1 MITGGQSG
9 VQPRRDGV
17 RLGAGLG
24 VITRLII
31 DQHFSQRDRL
41 GRLLMAVAL
50 EPAKLGV
57 GIDEDTAIVYYG
69 SGRIEV
75 IGSGNVFIVDAER
88 AEVHGLEPRAAPLP
102 PADGTEAPEA
112 HDEPLTLSGVVLHIL
127 SQGDCF
133 DVVGRAVAEARKRPR
148 A

>member
-1 MITGGQSG
+1 M
-9 VQPRRDGV
+9 QPRRDGV
-17 RLGAGLG
+17 RLGTGLG

-50 EPAKLGV
+50 QPAKLGV

-75 IGSGNVFIVDAER
+75 IGSGNVFIVDAEK
-88 AEVHGLEPRAAPLP
+88 ADVHGLS
-102 PADGTEAPEA
+102 D
-112 HDEPLTLSGVVLHIL
+112 DEPLTLSGVVLHIL

-133 DVVGRAVAEARKRPR
+133 DVVGRAVAEARQRPR
-148 A
+148 G